1 MKHEKLSKALEHISD
16 RHIAESVAARKRTPW
31 IGAVAAALVLCILL
45 GVVLYP
51 KNQPRPILQD
61 PTDYTLATAPADHT
75 LATTGGEPDP
85 VTPWQPVQPA
95 ELLSNRYAVATP
107 SYPSMTR
114 NPSLGDESASY
125 QQWRDDQKA
134 MHDQPQGYADSLQKT
149 WAQLLPKL
157 LSGQEGGNT
166 ACSPVNVYL
175 ALAMLAECTGGES
188 RQQLLELMNASD
200 ITALRTQAQ
209 QVWRAH
215 YNDDGLSKSVL
226 ANSLWL
232 QKDYGFDPDTVG
244 LLADNYYASVFQG
257 DLGSMEMSTAL
268 RSWLNEQ
275 TEGLLQEQ
283 VQDVS
288 FPPDTTLALAST
300 VNYQV
305 QWLNEFSDKANVQAI
320 FHGANGDTA
329 ETFMRTTLEYGPYYW
344 GDHFSATGLPLEDGG
359 TLWLILPDEG
369 VMPDSV
375 VGEALAFLAQRTEDY
390 PNQKSIRVN
399 LSVPKF
405 DVVSDS
411 ELSGTLKSLGITDI
425 FRADKAD
432 FSAILPEND
441 GGYISQIKH
450 AARVLIDEKGVT
462 AAAFTTIMRA
472 GAAPPPDDEID
483 FILDRP
489 FLFILESDDGL
500 PLFAG
505 IVNEP

>member
-1 MKHEKLSKALEHISD
+1 MKHENLHEALEQISD
-16 RHIAESVAARKRTPW
+16 RHIAEATAAKKRMPW
-31 IGAVAAALVLCILL
+31 LGAVAAGLALCILL
-45 GVVLYP
+45 GAVLYP
-51 KNQPRPILQD
+51 KNQPQPTLQE
-61 PTDYTLATAPADHT
+61 PTDHT
-75 LATTGGEPDP
+75 LATTSKEPTP
-85 VTPWQPVQPA
+85 ATPWQPAQPA

-107 SYPSMTR
+107 VYPTMTR
-114 NPSLGDESASY
+114 NPSLEGGTVPY

-134 MHDQPQGYADSLQKT
+134 MHDQPEGYADSLQKT
-149 WAQLLPKL
+149 WTQLLPKL
-157 LSGQEGGNT
+157 LSGQDGENA

-188 RQQLLELMNASD
+188 RQQLLDLMNASN
-200 ITALRTQAQ
+200 INALRTQAQ

-232 QKDYGFDPDTVG
+232 QKDYGFDPATVQ
-244 LLADNYYASVFQG
+244 LLADQYYASVFQG
-257 DLGSMEMSTAL
+257 DLSSVEMSTAL

-288 FPPDTTLALAST
+288 FPVNTTLALAST

-305 QWLNEFSDKANVQAI
+305 QWLNEFSSKANVQAI
-320 FHGANGDTA
+320 FHGAKRETA
-329 ETFMRTTLEYGPYYW
+329 ETFMRATLEYGPYYW
-344 GDHFSATGLPLEDGG
+344 GDRFGATALPLEDGSI
-359 TLWLILPDEG
+359 LWLFLPDEG
-369 VMPDSV
+369 CSPESI
-375 VGEALAFLAQRTEDY
+375 VGEATAFLAQRTEDY

-411 ELSGTLKSLGITDI
+411 ELSDELKSLGVTDI
-425 FRADKAD
+425 FRSDKAD

-472 GAAPPPDDEID
+472 GAAMPPEDEID